1 MANVTI
7 TQLPTAGVLTGTELV
22 PVVQN
27 GVTVHTTTAAIA
39 ASPSLTQTFLTLNN
53 EPTLANSRYFSVS
66 TGLGLTDNG
75 AQSNLVLSLNG
86 ASGSLETAGNGFA
99 VKTGLTTVVGRSLTT
114 SGNGLTVTNGNG
126 AAGNPVFSLTGLP
139 QALSN
144 LSGGGF
150 LVALD
155 SSTILQRSISGTADQ
170 IVVADGDG
178 LYGIPTI
185 GLANNPVIP
194 GTAAMKVPV
203 GTTAQRPAGQNGQIR
218 YNTDISSF
226 EVFEGG
232 SWSNLPAGAIT
243 LLNTGYG
250 LTGGPITT
258 TGTISVDTSVTATLT
273 DVQTLTNKTL
283 STGCDWN
290 GNTVAAAYG
299 GTGFS
304 SYSVGDIVYASGAT
318 ALSQLAIGTSTY
330 LLTSSGT
337 APQWSDPATVT
348 VGLATTA
355 TNVAGGA
362 ANQIVFNT
370 GAGATSFI
378 TAPTVANTFLEWSGS
393 ALQWS
398 TNPLGTVTSVDVSG
412 GTTGL
417 TTSGGP
423 ITTSGTIT
431 LAGTLVA
438 DNGGTG
444 LSSYLVGDMVYY
456 AAGTAL
462 SRLAIGGATFML
474 TSTGTAPQWSD
485 PTTLTVGN
493 ATYAAN
499 VSGGG
504 ANQIVYNSGTGATT
518 FISAPTVANTFLE
531 WSGSVFQWSA
541 NPLGTVTSVDVSGG
555 TTGLTTSGGPVTGA
569 GTITLAGTLIT
580 SNGGTG
586 VSTYTAGDTLYF
598 SAGTALSKL
607 AIGAGTY
614 VMTSSGTAPQWTDPA
629 TITVGSA
636 TSATSATTAT
646 NLAGGAAGS
655 IPYQTASGTTAML
668 ATSSGVLVGGT
679 TPSYSTAPSLTGTNF
694 TSIPNAAL
702 QNSSITIGTTAISL
716 GASSLTLG
724 GLTSIAVT
732 QDPTTALQVATK
744 QYVDG
749 LVTSGITYHAPVKYE
764 VPNSTGNLNAI
775 YNNGTGGVGATLT
788 NNGTLAAFAPDGPT
802 AQVGD
807 RILVYNQ
814 TNQFENGVYEVTTVG
829 DGSTAWVL
837 TRTADADSYGLKDP
851 NALGQGDAFFV
862 TSGNT
867 GAGETYECNTV
878 GTITFGTTAITFVQ
892 ISSAQVYTAG
902 TGLTLTGTQFSLT
915 TPVVLANGGTGLT
928 SYTAGDLP
936 YFATGTAFSKLAIG
950 ATNRILTSSGTAP
963 QWTDPASVTVGA
975 ATSATT
981 ATNVAGGAANQI
993 VFNTAA
999 STTSF
1004 ITAPTLASTYLKW
1017 NGSAFAWD
1025 TAGTGTVTSVDV
1037 SGGTTGLTTSGGPIT
1052 GSGTITLAGT
1062 LITTN
1067 GGTGLSSYTAG
1078 DLLYYSTGTTL
1089 SKLAIGTNTYLLTSS
1104 GSAPQWTIPSSV
1116 SVGSATTATNVAG
1129 GAANQIVYNTGA
1141 STTAFIAAPT
1151 VANTFLEWTGSAFQW
1166 ATNPLGTVT
1175 SVDVSGGS
1183 TGLTFSGGPITT
1195 SGTITM
1201 AGTLAI
1207 ANGGTNA
1214 TATPTAGAI
1223 AYGTG
1228 TAYAFSLAGT
1238 ASQVLLSG
1246 GTGAPTWSNQSAL
1259 SVGTATN
1266 ATNATNIGITN
1277 DTTTNATMY
1286 PVWVTA
1292 NTGSLPAKVTS
1303 TKLSFNPSTGVLT
1316 ATGGISGG
1324 TF

>member
-7 TQLPTAGVLTGTELV
+7 TDLPAAGVLTGAESV
-22 PVVQN
+22 PIVQD
-27 GVTVHTTTAAIA
+27 GVTVRTTTAAISA
-39 ASPSLTQTFLTLNN
+39 APSLTQTFLTLNN
-53 EPTLANSRYFSVS
+53 EPTLPNSRYFSVG

-86 ASGSLETAGNGFA
+86 ASGSLEAAGNGFISKTASNA
-99 VKTGLTTVVGRSLTT
+99 VVARTLTTL
-114 SGNGLTVTNGNG
+114 GNGLTITNGDG
-126 AAGNPVFSLTGLP
+126 ISGNPEFALTGLP
-139 QALSN
+139 AALSN
-144 LSGGGF
+144 LAGGGF

-155 SSTILQRSISGTADQ
+155 PSTILQRSIAGTANE
-170 IVVADGDG
+170 ITVTDGDG
-178 LYGIPTI
+178 LYGTPTV
-185 GLANNPVIP
+185 GLAANTVIP

-203 GTTAQRPAGQNGQIR
+203 GTTAQRPLGQDGQIR
-218 YNTDISSF
+218 YNTDLNAF
-226 EVFEGG
+226 EVYESG
-232 SWSNLPAGAIT
+232 SWSNLPSGAIS

-273 DVQTLTNKTL
+273 DVQVLTNKTL

-378 TAPTVANTFLEWSGS
+378 AAPTVANTFLEWSGS
-393 ALQWS
+393 AFQWS
-398 TNPLGTVTSVDVSG
+398 ANPLGTVTSVDVSG
-412 GTTGL
+412 GSTGL

-431 LAGTLVA
+431 LAGTLVSS
-438 DNGGTG
+438 NGGTG
-444 LSSYLVGDMVYY
+444 LSSYLAGDMVYY

-462 SRLAIGGATFML
+462 SRLTIGSATYML
-474 TSTGTAPQWSD
+474 TSTGSAPQWSD

-493 ATYAAN
+493 ATTAAN
-499 VSGGG
+499 VSGGA
-504 ANQIVYNSGTGATT
+504 ANQIVYNSGAGATT
-518 FISAPTVANTFLE
+518 FIAAPTVSNTFLE
-531 WSGSVFQWSA
+531 WSGSAFQWSA

-555 TTGLTTSGGPVTGA
+555 TTGLITSGGPVTSS

-614 VMTSSGTAPQWTDPA
+614 LMTSSGTAPQWTDPA
-629 TITVGSA
+629 TVTVGSA

-702 QNSSITIGTTAISL
+702 QNSSITIGTTAINL
-716 GASSLTLG
+716 GGSSLTLG
-724 GLTSIAVT
+724 GLTSVAVT

-749 LVTSGITYHAPVKYE
+749 LVTSGVTYHTPVKYE
-764 VPNSTGNLNAI
+764 VPPTTGNLNAI
-775 YNNGTGGVGATLT
+775 YNNGTAGVGATLT

-802 AQVGD
+802 ASVND
-807 RILVYNQ
+807 RILIYNQ

-829 DGSTAWVL
+829 DGSTPWVL

-851 NALGQGDAFFV
+851 NALGNGDAFFV

-867 GAGETYECNTV
+867 GAGELYVCNTT

-892 ISSAQVYTAG
+892 VSSAQIYSAG

-950 ATNRILTSSGTAP
+950 ANNRILTSSGTAP
-963 QWTDPASVTVGA
+963 QWTDPSTITVGA

-1004 ITAPTLASTYLKW
+1004 IAAPTLANTFLEWS
-1017 NGSAFAWD
+1017 GSAFQWSANSL
-1025 TAGTGTVTSVDV
+1025 GTVTSVDV
-1037 SGGTTGLTTSGGPIT
+1037 SGGTTGLTTSGGPVT
-1052 GSGTITLAGT
+1052 TSGTITLAGT
-1062 LITTN
+1062 LVTTN

-1078 DLLYYSTGTTL
+1078 DLLYYNTGTTL
-1089 SKLAIGTNTYLLTSS
+1089 SKLAIGTSTYLLTSS
-1104 GSAPQWTIPSSV
+1104 GSSPQWTIPSSV

-1141 STTAFIAAPT
+1141 GATAFIAAPT
-1151 VANTFLEWTGSAFQW
+1151 IANTFLEWSGSAFQW

-1175 SVDVSGGS
+1175 SVDVSGGT
-1183 TGLTFSGGPITT
+1183 TGLTFTGGPVTT

-1201 AGTLAI
+1201 AGTLGI
-1207 ANGGTNA
+1207 SNGGTNG
-1214 TATPTAGAI
+1214 TATPSAGAI

-1228 TAYAFSLAGT
+1228 TAYAFSAVGNSGDVFTSAG
-1238 ASQVLLSG
+1238 A
-1246 GTGAPTWSNQSAL
+1246 GAPGWTAPSSL
-1259 SVGTATN
+1259 TVGTATN
-1266 ATNATNIGITN
+1266 ATNTAITD
-1277 DTTTNATMY
+1277 DTSTNATMY
-1286 PVWVTA
+1286 PTWVTA
-1292 NTGSLPAKVTS
+1292 TTGNLPQKVTS
-1303 TKLSFNPSTGVLT
+1303 TKLTFNPSTGVLT